1 MDVEQP
7 DGWMN
12 VLSWGINLGRPKHYT
27 QASDL
32 YTVGSL

>member
-7 DGWMN
+7 NGLMN

-27 QASDL
+27 QDSDL
-32 YTVGSL
+32 YIVGSL